1 MNIGELTE
9 ERARVDSDFR
19 DHGTSLGHQVPRP
32 YSLGNLSA
40 QKAEA
45 NSGGRGE
52 PLNYLGVTVE
62 KLSPFP

>member
-1 MNIGELTE
+1 MNVGELAE

-45 NSGGRGE
+45 NSGRGE
-52 PLNYLGVTVE
+52 PLNYLGVNVE

>member
-40 QKAEA
+40 RRQRQIQV
-45 NSGGRGE
+45 GGGSR
-52 PLNYLGVTVE
+52 
-62 KLSPFP
+62 